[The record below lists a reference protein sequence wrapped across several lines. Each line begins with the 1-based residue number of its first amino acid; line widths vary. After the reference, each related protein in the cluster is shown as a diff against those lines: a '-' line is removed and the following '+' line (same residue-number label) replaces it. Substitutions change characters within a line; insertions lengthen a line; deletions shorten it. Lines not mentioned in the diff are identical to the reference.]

1 MTYNPE
7 ILPTAPAADPLAR
20 CALFVAFEGVGLLD
34 LTGR

>member
-1 MTYNPE
+1 MTYIPE
-7 ILPTAPAADPLAR
+7 MLPTAPAADPLAR